1 MGNETFLARQPI
13 VDAEHRLFAY
23 ELLFRQSLVAVSA
36 QITSQLQA
44 GVEVISNTLCL
55 GPDWLLQGKLAFI
68 NLDEATLMSD
78 FVSLLPPQ
86 HVVYEILETV
96 PVSPVLI
103 ARIRELRQLGYRFA
117 LDDFVCLDEYR
128 PLLPMVDFVKLDVLE
143 QHPEKTVEIIAHIRL
158 SFKGKFIAEKVES
171 REMFELCRASGIQYF
186 QGYYFARPEN
196 LASKSIQPG
205 QLAVLELMNTV
216 RTCEDLSEI
225 EEPLRRNAA
234 LTLRLLR
241 YANSAASG
249 LRQQAHTVRQA
260 LSQIGLTTLYRWLA
274 LLLVTAR
281 PTPTNALAARTA
293 VTRGRLCELLG
304 RSRLDRQAQDE
315 LFITGLF
322 SLAEPLMEIPLTRL
336 LEQLPMPDSIVQA
349 LVHHTGPYAPF
360 LKLAEASERGD
371 FEQIAHYAGEI
382 ASSPEEVNLAQL
394 QSLAWT
400 EELASEV
407 TPTTGEPAQA
417 GVGLRESRIT

>member
-1 MGNETFLARQPI
+1 MGKETFLARQPI

-23 ELLFRQSLVAVSA
+23 ELLFRQSMSAVSA

-44 GVEVISNTLCL
+44 GVEIIGNTLCL

-78 FVSLLPPQ
+78 FVCLLPPR

-96 PVSPVLI
+96 AVTPVLI

-143 QHPEKTVEIIAHIRL
+143 QPPEKTAEIIAHIRL
-158 SFKGKFIAEKVES
+158 NFTGQFIAEKVES
-171 REMFELCRASGIQYF
+171 REMFDLCRNCGIEYF
-186 QGYYFARPEN
+186 QGYYFAHPEN
-196 LASKSIQPG
+196 LASKTIQPG
-205 QLAVLELMNTV
+205 QLAVLELMNKV
-216 RTCEDLSEI
+216 RACEDLAEI

-249 LRQQAHTVRQA
+249 LQQHAHTVRQA
-260 LSQIGLTTLYRWLA
+260 LTQIGLKTLYRWLA
-274 LLLVTAR
+274 LLLITAN

-293 VTRGRLCELLG
+293 VTRGRICELLG
-304 RSRLDRQAQDE
+304 RSRFNREAQDE

-322 SLAEPLMEIPLTRL
+322 SLAEPLMEIPLARL
-336 LEQLPMPDSIVQA
+336 LEFLPMPDPIVQA
-349 LVHHTGPYAPF
+349 LVHQTGPYAPF
-360 LKLAEASERGD
+360 LKLAEASERSD
-371 FEQIAHYAGEI
+371 FEQIARYADEI
-382 ASSPEEVNLAQL
+382 ASSPEEVNLVQL
-394 QSLAWT
+394 QSLAWAEALT
-400 EELASEV
+400 SEA
-407 TPTTGEPAQA
+407 PHAA
-417 GVGLRESRIT
+417 R

>member
-1 MGNETFLARQPI
+1 MGKETFLARQPI

-23 ELLFRQSLVAVSA
+23 ELLFRQSLASVSA

-55 GPDWLLQGKLAFI
+55 GPNWLLHGKLAFI

-78 FVSLLPPQ
+78 FVCLLPPH

-96 PVSPVLI
+96 PISPVLI
-103 ARIRELRQLGYRFA
+103 ARIQELRQLGYRFA
-117 LDDFVCLDEYR
+117 LDDFVCLEEYR

-143 QHPEKTVEIIAHIRL
+143 QPPEKTAEIIAHIRL
-158 SFKGKFIAEKVES
+158 NFTGQFIAEKVET
-171 REMFELCRASGIQYF
+171 REMFDLCRDSGIQYF

-196 LASKSIQPG
+196 LANKTIQPG
-205 QLAVLELMNTV
+205 QLAVLDLMNKV
-216 RTCEDLSEI
+216 RVCEDLGEI

-241 YANSAASG
+241 YTNSAASG
-249 LRQQAHTVRQA
+249 LRQHVHTVRQA
-260 LSQIGLTTLYRWLA
+260 LTQIGLKTLYRWLA
-274 LLLVTAR
+274 LLLVTAT
-281 PTPTNALAARTA
+281 PTPTNALLARTA

-304 RSRLDRQAQDE
+304 QSRLNREAQDE
-315 LFITGLF
+315 LFMTGLF
-322 SLAEPLMEIPLTRL
+322 SLAEPLLGVPLTYL
-336 LEQLPMPDSIVQA
+336 LEQLPMPDPIVQA
-349 LVHHTGPYAPF
+349 LVHQTGSYAPF

-371 FEQIAHYAGEI
+371 FGQIARYAADI

-407 TPTTGEPAQA
+407 APTAEPATPTAVP
-417 GVGLRESRIT
+417 R

>member
-1 MGNETFLARQPI
+1 MGKETFLARQPI
-13 VDAEHRLFAY
+13 VNAEHRLFAY
-23 ELLFRQSLVAVSA
+23 ELLFRQSMASVSA

-44 GVEVISNTLCL
+44 GVEVINNTLCL

-78 FVSLLPPQ
+78 FVCLLPPH

-96 PVSPVLI
+96 PVTPVLI
-103 ARIRELRQLGYRFA
+103 ARIQELRQLGYRFA

-143 QHPEKTVEIIAHIRL
+143 QPPEKTLEIIAHIQL
-158 SFKGKFIAEKVES
+158 NFTGQFIAEKVES
-171 REMFELCRASGIQYF
+171 REMFELCRNSGIQFF

-196 LASKSIQPG
+196 LANKSIQPG
-205 QLAVLELMNTV
+205 QLAVLELMNKV

-225 EEPLRRNAA
+225 EDPLRRNAA
-234 LTLRLLR
+234 LTLRLLG

-249 LRQQAHTVRQA
+249 LRKQVHTVRQA
-260 LSQIGLTTLYRWLA
+260 LTLIGLKTLYRWLA
-274 LLLVTAR
+274 LLLITAN
-281 PTPTNALAARTA
+281 PTPTNALLARTA

-304 RSRLDRQAQDE
+304 QPRLDRQAQDE

-322 SLAEPLMEIPLTRL
+322 SLAEPLMEVPLARL
-336 LEQLPMPDSIVQA
+336 LEQLPMPEPIVQA
-349 LVHHTGPYAPF
+349 LVHQSGPYAPF
-360 LKLAEASERGD
+360 LKLAEASERSD
-371 FEQIAHYAGEI
+371 FEQIARYAGDI

-400 EELASEV
+400 EELTNEV
-407 TPTTGEPAQA
+407 IPMAAEPATTEA
-417 GVGLRESRIT
+417 GLR

>member
-1 MGNETFLARQPI
+1 MGKETFLARQPI
-13 VDAEHRLFAY
+13 VDAEHGLFAY
-23 ELLFRQSLVAVSA
+23 ELLFRQSMAAVSA
-36 QITSQLQA
+36 QISSQLQA

-55 GPDWLLQGKLAFI
+55 GPEWLLQGKLAFI

-78 FVSLLPPQ
+78 FVSLLPPR

-103 ARIRELRQLGYRFA
+103 ARIQELRQLGYRFA

-143 QHPEKTVEIIAHIRL
+143 QHPEKTVEIIEHIRL
-158 SFKGKFIAEKVES
+158 NFSGQFIAEKVET
-171 REMFELCRASGIQYF
+171 REMFELCRNSGIQYF

-196 LASKSIQPG
+196 LASKTIQPG
-205 QLAVLELMNTV
+205 QLAVLELMNKV
-216 RTCEDLSEI
+216 RTCEDLGEI

-249 LRQQAHTVRQA
+249 LRQQVHTVRQA
-260 LSQIGLTTLYRWLA
+260 LALIGLQTLYRWLA
-274 LLLVTAR
+274 LLLVTANA
-281 PTPTNALAARTA
+281 TPTNALAARTA
-293 VTRGRLCELLG
+293 VTRGRICELLG
-304 RSRLDRQAQDE
+304 QFRLSRQAQDE

-322 SLAEPLMEIPLTRL
+322 SLAEPLMEIPLARL
-336 LEQLPMPDSIVQA
+336 LEQLPMPEPIVQA
-349 LVHHTGPYAPF
+349 LVDHSGPYAPF
-360 LKLAEASERGD
+360 LKLAEASERSD
-371 FEQIAHYAGEI
+371 FEQIARYADDI
-382 ASSPEEVNLAQL
+382 ASTPEEVNLAQL

-400 EELASEV
+400 EELA
-407 TPTTGEPAQA
+407 GEMTSTAA
-417 GVGLRESRIT
+417 

>member
-1 MGNETFLARQPI
+1 METFLARQPI

-23 ELLFRQSLVAVSA
+23 ELLFRQSMASVSA

-44 GVEVISNTLCL
+44 GVEVISSTLCL
-55 GPDWLLQGKLAFI
+55 GPDWLLQGRLAFI

-78 FVSLLPPQ
+78 FVSLLPPH

-96 PVSPVLI
+96 PVTPVLI
-103 ARIRELRQLGYRFA
+103 ARIHELRQIGYRFA

-143 QHPEKTVEIIAHIRL
+143 QHPEKTVEIIAHIQT
-158 SFKGKFIAEKVES
+158 SFSGQFIAEKVET
-171 REMFELCRASGIQYF
+171 REMFELCRDCGIQYF

-196 LASKSIQPG
+196 LANKAIQPG
-205 QLAVLELMNTV
+205 QMAVLDLMNKV
-216 RTCEDLSEI
+216 RTCEDLAEI

-249 LRQQAHTVRQA
+249 LRKQAHTVRDA
-260 LSQIGLTTLYRWLA
+260 LTLIGLMTLYRWLA
-274 LLLVTAR
+274 LLLVTAN
-281 PTPTNALAARTA
+281 PSPTNALLARTA

-304 RSRLDRQAQDE
+304 QPRLNRQAQDE
-315 LFITGLF
+315 LFLTGLF
-322 SLAEPLMEIPLTRL
+322 SLAEPLMGIPLALL
-336 LEQLPMPDSIVQA
+336 LEQLPMPESIVEA
-349 LVHHTGPYAPF
+349 LIHQRGPYAPF
-360 LKLAEASERGD
+360 LKLAVASERSD
-371 FEQIAHYAGEI
+371 FEQIAHYAAAI
-382 ASSPEEVNLAQL
+382 DSSPEEVNLAQL

-400 EELASEV
+400 EELTSE
-407 TPTTGEPAQA
+407 A
-417 GVGLRESRIT
+417 GPVAGA

>member
-1 MGNETFLARQPI
+1 MGKETFLARQPI
-13 VDAEHRLFAY
+13 VDAEHGLFAY
-23 ELLFRQSLVAVSA
+23 ELLFRQSMAAVSA
-36 QITSQLQA
+36 QISSQLQA

-55 GPDWLLQGKLAFI
+55 GPEWLLQGKLAFI

-78 FVSLLPPQ
+78 FVSLLPPR

-103 ARIRELRQLGYRFA
+103 ARIQELRQLGYRFA

-143 QHPEKTVEIIAHIRL
+143 QHPEKTLEIVAHIRN
-158 SFKGKFIAEKVES
+158 SFSGQFIAEKVET
-171 REMFELCRASGIQYF
+171 REMFELCRNSGIQYF

-196 LASKSIQPG
+196 LASRTIQPG
-205 QLAVLELMNTV
+205 QLAVLELMNKV
-216 RTCEDLSEI
+216 RTCEDLAEI

-249 LRQQAHTVRQA
+249 LRQQVHTVRQA
-260 LSQIGLTTLYRWLA
+260 LTLIGLQTLYRWLA
-274 LLLVTAR
+274 LLLVTANA
-281 PTPTNALAARTA
+281 TPTNALAARTA
-293 VTRGRLCELLG
+293 VTRGRICELLG
-304 RSRLDRQAQDE
+304 QFRLSRQAQDE

-322 SLAEPLMEIPLTRL
+322 SLAEPLMEIPLARL
-336 LEQLPMPDSIVQA
+336 LEQLPMPEPIVQA
-349 LVHHTGPYAPF
+349 LVDHSGPYAPF
-360 LKLAEASERGD
+360 LKLAEASERSD
-371 FEQIAHYAGEI
+371 FEQIARYADDI
-382 ASSPEEVNLAQL
+382 ASTPEEVNLAQL

-400 EELASEV
+400 EELA
-407 TPTTGEPAQA
+407 GEMTSTAA
-417 GVGLRESRIT
+417 

>member
-1 MGNETFLARQPI
+1 MGKETFLARQPI
-13 VDAEHRLFAY
+13 VDADHRLFAY
-23 ELLFRQSLVAVSA
+23 ELLFRQSMSAVSA

-44 GVEVISNTLCL
+44 GVEIIGNTLCL

-78 FVSLLPPQ
+78 FVCLLPPR

-96 PVSPVLI
+96 AVTPVLI

-143 QHPEKTVEIIAHIRL
+143 QPPEKTAEIIAHIRL
-158 SFKGKFIAEKVES
+158 NFTGQFIAEKVES
-171 REMFELCRASGIQYF
+171 REMFDLCRNCGIQYF
-186 QGYYFARPEN
+186 QGYYFAHPEN
-196 LASKSIQPG
+196 LASKTIQPG
-205 QLAVLELMNTV
+205 QLAVLELMNKV
-216 RTCEDLSEI
+216 RACEDLAEI

-249 LRQQAHTVRQA
+249 LQQHAHTVRQA
-260 LSQIGLTTLYRWLA
+260 LTQIGLKTLYRWLA
-274 LLLVTAR
+274 LLLITAN

-293 VTRGRLCELLG
+293 VTRGRICELLG
-304 RSRLDRQAQDE
+304 RSRFNREAQDE

-322 SLAEPLMEIPLTRL
+322 SLAEPLMEIPLARL
-336 LEQLPMPDSIVQA
+336 LEFLPMPDPIVQA
-349 LVHHTGPYAPF
+349 LVHQTGPYAPF
-360 LKLAEASERGD
+360 LKLAEASERSD
-371 FEQIAHYAGEI
+371 FEKIARYTGEI
-382 ASSPEEVNLAQL
+382 ASSPEEVNLVQL
-394 QSLAWT
+394 QSLAWA
-400 EELASEV
+400 EELTSEA
-407 TPTTGEPAQA
+407 PRAEPEPA
-417 GVGLRESRIT
+417 RP

>member
-1 MGNETFLARQPI
+1 MSQETFLARQPI

-23 ELLFRQSLVAVSA
+23 ELLFRQSMNCVSA

-78 FVSLLPPQ
+78 FVCLLPPH

-96 PVSPVLI
+96 QVTAVLI
-103 ARIRELRQLGYRFA
+103 ARIQELRQIGYRFA

-128 PLLPMVDFVKLDVLE
+128 PLLPLVDFVKLDVLE
-143 QHPEKTVEIIAHIRL
+143 QHPEKTVEIIDHIRL
-158 SFKGKFIAEKVES
+158 TYKGQFIAEKVES
-171 REMFELCRASGIQYF
+171 REMFDICRRCGIQYF

-196 LASKSIQPG
+196 VANKAIQPG
-205 QLAVLELMNTV
+205 QLPVLDLMNKV
-216 RTCEDLSEI
+216 RTCNDLGEI

-249 LRQQAHTVRQA
+249 LPQQVHTVRQA
-260 LSQIGLTTLYRWLA
+260 LALTGLNTLYRWLA
-274 LLLVTAR
+274 LLLVTAN
-281 PTPTNALAARTA
+281 PTPTNALLARTA

-304 RSRLDRQAQDE
+304 KTRLGREAQDE
-315 LFITGLF
+315 LFMTGLF
-322 SLAEPLMEIPLTRL
+322 SLAEQLMGISLDQL
-336 LEQLPMPDSIVQA
+336 LEKLPMPESIVQA
-349 LVHHTGPYAPF
+349 LVHQTGPYSSF
-360 LKLAEASERGD
+360 LKLAMASEQND
-371 FEQIAHYAGEI
+371 FMKIAHYADDI
-382 ASSPEEVNLAQL
+382 NSSPDEVNIAQL

-400 EELASEV
+400 EELNSESPSAAV
-407 TPTTGEPAQA
+407 NG
-417 GVGLRESRIT
+417 

>member
-1 MGNETFLARQPI
+1 MGMETFLARQPI

-23 ELLFRQSLVAVSA
+23 ELLFRQSMASVSA
-36 QITSQLQA
+36 QISSQLQA
-44 GVEVISNTLCL
+44 GVGVISNTLCL

-78 FVSLLPPQ
+78 FVCLLPPQ

-96 PVSPVLI
+96 PVSSVLI

-117 LDDFVCLDEYR
+117 LDDFVCLEEYR

-143 QHPEKTVEIIAHIRL
+143 QHPEKTVEILAHIQRD
-158 SFKGKFIAEKVES
+158 FKGQFIAEKVET
-171 REMFELCRASGIQYF
+171 REMFELCRNSGIQYF

-196 LASKSIQPG
+196 LANKSIQPG
-205 QLAVLELMNTV
+205 QLAVLDLMNKV
-216 RTCEDLSEI
+216 SNCEDLSDI

-241 YANSAASG
+241 YANSAAAG
-249 LRQQAHTVRQA
+249 LQQQIHTVRQA
-260 LSQIGLTTLYRWLA
+260 LTLIGLKTLYRWLA
-274 LLLVTAR
+274 LLLVTAKA
-281 PTPTNALAARTA
+281 TPTNALAARTA
-293 VTRGRLCELLG
+293 VTRGRICELLG
-304 RSRLDRQAQDE
+304 QSRLDRQAQDE

-322 SLAEPLMEIPLTRL
+322 SLAEPLMEVPLARL
-336 LEQLPMPDSIVQA
+336 LERLPMPDSVVKA
-349 LVHHTGPYAPF
+349 LVHQTGPYAPF

-371 FEQIAHYAGEI
+371 FERIARYASDI
-382 ASSPEEVNLAQL
+382 DSSPEEVNLAQL

-400 EELASEV
+400 EELTSEAS
-407 TPTTGEPAQA
+407 PATD
-417 GVGLRESRIT
+417 ESASD

>member
-1 MGNETFLARQPI
+1 MGKETFLARQPI

-23 ELLFRQSLVAVSA
+23 ELLFRQSLASVSA

-55 GPDWLLQGKLAFI
+55 GPDWLLHGKLAFI

-78 FVSLLPPQ
+78 FVCLLPPH

-96 PVSPVLI
+96 PVTPVLI
-103 ARIRELRQLGYRFA
+103 ARIQELRQLGYRFA
-117 LDDFVCLDEYR
+117 LDDFVCLEEYR

-143 QHPEKTVEIIAHIRL
+143 QPPEKTVEIIAHIRL
-158 SFKGKFIAEKVES
+158 NFTGQFIAEKVET
-171 REMFELCRASGIQYF
+171 REMFDLCRDSGIQYF

-196 LASKSIQPG
+196 LANKAIQPG
-205 QLAVLELMNTV
+205 QLAVLDLMNKV
-216 RTCEDLSEI
+216 RVCEDLGEI
-225 EEPLRRNAA
+225 EDPLRRNAA

-249 LRQQAHTVRQA
+249 LRQQVHTVRQA
-260 LSQIGLTTLYRWLA
+260 LTQIGLKTLYRWLA
-274 LLLVTAR
+274 LLLVTAN
-281 PTPTNALAARTA
+281 PTPTNALLARTA

-304 RSRLDRQAQDE
+304 QSRLNREAQDE
-315 LFITGLF
+315 LFMTGLF
-322 SLAEPLMEIPLTRL
+322 SLAEPLLGVPLAYL
-336 LEQLPMPDSIVQA
+336 LEQLPMPDPIVQA
-349 LVHHTGPYAPF
+349 LVHQTGPYAPF

-371 FEQIAHYAGEI
+371 FGQIARYAADI

-407 TPTTGEPAQA
+407 APTAEPATPA
-417 GVGLRESRIT
+417 AVPR

>member
-1 MGNETFLARQPI
+1 LGKETYLARQPI
-13 VDAEHRLFAY
+13 VDGEHRLFAY
-23 ELLFRQSLVAVSA
+23 ELLFRKSLDSVSA

-78 FVSLLPPQ
+78 FVCLLPSP

-96 PVSPVLI
+96 PVTPVLT
-103 ARIRELRQLGYRFA
+103 ARIQELKQLGYRFA
-117 LDDFVCLDEYR
+117 LDDFVALEEYR

-143 QHPEKTVEIIAHIRL
+143 QHPEKTVEIIAHIQRD
-158 SFKGKFIAEKVES
+158 FTGQFIAEKVET
-171 REMFELCRASGIQYF
+171 REMFELCRSCGIQYF

-196 LASKSIQPG
+196 LTNKAIQPG
-205 QLAVLELMNTV
+205 QVAVLELMNKV
-216 RTCEDLSEI
+216 RICEDLSEI

-234 LTLRLLR
+234 LTIRLLR

-249 LRQQAHTVRQA
+249 LQQKVHTVRQA
-260 LSQIGLTTLYRWLA
+260 LTQIGLMTLYRWLA
-274 LLLVTAR
+274 LLLVTAN
-281 PTPTNALAARTA
+281 PTPTNALLARTA

-304 RSRLDRQAQDE
+304 QSRLNRQAQDD
-315 LFITGLF
+315 LFMTGLF
-322 SLAEPLMEIPLTRL
+322 SLAEPLMGIPLDYL
-336 LEQLPMPDSIVQA
+336 LERLPMPEPIVQA
-349 LVHHTGPYAPF
+349 LVHQTGPYASF

-371 FEQIAHYAGEI
+371 FEQIAHHAEDI

-394 QSLAWT
+394 HSLAWT
-400 EELASEV
+400 EELTSEV
-407 TPTTGEPAQA
+407 PSTANETA
-417 GVGLRESRIT
+417 SI

>member
-1 MGNETFLARQPI
+1 MGKETFLARQPI
-13 VDAEHRLFAY
+13 VDAAHRLFAY
-23 ELLFRQSLVAVSA
+23 ELLFRQSMAAVSA
-36 QITSQLQA
+36 QISSQLQA

-55 GPDWLLQGKLAFI
+55 GPDWLLQGRLAFI

-78 FVSLLPPQ
+78 FVCLLPPH

-117 LDDFVCLDEYR
+117 LDDFVCLEEYR

-143 QHPEKTVEIIAHIRL
+143 QHPEKTVEIIAHIQRD
-158 SFKGKFIAEKVES
+158 FKGQFIAEKVET

-196 LASKSIQPG
+196 LANKSIQPG

-216 RTCEDLSEI
+216 RTCEDLGEI

-241 YANSAASG
+241 YANSAAAG
-249 LRQQAHTVRQA
+249 LRKQVHTVRQA
-260 LSQIGLTTLYRWLA
+260 LAQIGLMTLYRWLA
-274 LLLVTAR
+274 LLLVTAN
-281 PTPTNALAARTA
+281 PTPTNALLARTA

-322 SLAEPLMEIPLTRL
+322 SLAEPLMEIPLDRL
-336 LEQLPMPDSIVQA
+336 LEQLPMPDPIVQA
-349 LVHHTGPYAPF
+349 LVHQSGPYAPF
-360 LKLAEASERGD
+360 LKLAEASERSD
-371 FEQIAHYAGEI
+371 FGQIARYAGEI
-382 ASSPEEVNLAQL
+382 ASSPDEVNVAQL

-407 TPTTGEPAQA
+407 APAAEPARSGA
-417 GVGLRESRIT
+417 GLR

>member
-1 MGNETFLARQPI
+1 MGKETFLARQPI

-23 ELLFRQSLVAVSA
+23 ELLFRQSMSAVSA

-44 GVEVISNTLCL
+44 GVEIISNTLCL

-78 FVSLLPPQ
+78 FVCLLPPR

-96 PVSPVLI
+96 AVTPVLI

-143 QHPEKTVEIIAHIRL
+143 QPPEKTAEIIAHIRL
-158 SFKGKFIAEKVES
+158 NFTGQFIAEKVES
-171 REMFELCRASGIQYF
+171 REMFDLCRNCGIEYF
-186 QGYYFARPEN
+186 QGYYFAHPEN
-196 LASKSIQPG
+196 LASKTIQPG
-205 QLAVLELMNTV
+205 QLAVLELMNKV
-216 RTCEDLSEI
+216 RACEDLAEI

-249 LRQQAHTVRQA
+249 LQQHAHTVRQA
-260 LSQIGLTTLYRWLA
+260 LTQIGLKTLYRWLA
-274 LLLVTAR
+274 LLLITAN

-293 VTRGRLCELLG
+293 VTRGRICELLG
-304 RSRLDRQAQDE
+304 RSRFNREAQDE

-322 SLAEPLMEIPLTRL
+322 SLAEPLMEIPLARL
-336 LEQLPMPDSIVQA
+336 LEFLPMPDPIVQA
-349 LVHHTGPYAPF
+349 LVHQTGPYAPF
-360 LKLAEASERGD
+360 LKLAEASERSD
-371 FEQIAHYAGEI
+371 FEQIARYADEI
-382 ASSPEEVNLAQL
+382 ASSPEEVNLVQL
-394 QSLAWT
+394 QSLAWAEALT
-400 EELASEV
+400 SEA
-407 TPTTGEPAQA
+407 PHAA
-417 GVGLRESRIT
+417 R

>member
-1 MGNETFLARQPI
+1 MGKETFLARQPI

-23 ELLFRQSLVAVSA
+23 ELLFRQSMSAVSA

-44 GVEVISNTLCL
+44 GVEIIGNTLCL

-78 FVSLLPPQ
+78 FVCLLPPR

-96 PVSPVLI
+96 AVTPVLI

-143 QHPEKTVEIIAHIRL
+143 QPPEKTAEIIAHIRL
-158 SFKGKFIAEKVES
+158 NFTGQFIAEKVES
-171 REMFELCRASGIQYF
+171 REMFDLCRNCGIEYF
-186 QGYYFARPEN
+186 QGYYFAHPEN
-196 LASKSIQPG
+196 LASKTIQPG
-205 QLAVLELMNTV
+205 QLAVLELMNKV
-216 RTCEDLSEI
+216 RACEDLAEI

-249 LRQQAHTVRQA
+249 LQQPVHTVRQA
-260 LSQIGLTTLYRWLA
+260 LTQIGLKTLYRWLA
-274 LLLVTAR
+274 LLLITANA
-281 PTPTNALAARTA
+281 TPTNALAARTA
-293 VTRGRLCELLG
+293 VTRGRICELLG
-304 RSRLDRQAQDE
+304 RSRFNREAQDE

-322 SLAEPLMEIPLTRL
+322 SLAEPLMEIPLARL
-336 LEQLPMPDSIVQA
+336 LEFLPMPDPIVQA
-349 LVHHTGPYAPF
+349 LVHQTGPYAPF
-360 LKLAEASERGD
+360 LKLAEASERSD
-371 FEQIAHYAGEI
+371 FEQIARYADEI
-382 ASSPEEVNLAQL
+382 ASSPEEVNLVQL
-394 QSLAWT
+394 QSLAWAEALT
-400 EELASEV
+400 SEA
-407 TPTTGEPAQA
+407 PHAA
-417 GVGLRESRIT
+417 R

>member
-1 MGNETFLARQPI
+1 MGKETFLARQPI
-13 VDAEHRLFAY
+13 VDAEHNLFAY
-23 ELLFRQSLVAVSA
+23 ELLFRQSLASVSA
-36 QITSQLQA
+36 KITSQLQA
-44 GVEVISNTLCL
+44 GVQVISNTLCL

-78 FVSLLPPQ
+78 FVCLLPPH

-96 PVSPVLI
+96 PISPVLI
-103 ARIRELRQLGYRFA
+103 ARIQELRQLGYRFA

-143 QHPEKTVEIIAHIRL
+143 QHPEKTVEIIDHIRL
-158 SFKGKFIAEKVES
+158 DFTGQFIAEKVES
-171 REMFELCRASGIQYF
+171 REMFELCRNSGIQFF

-196 LASKSIQPG
+196 LSNKAIQPG
-205 QLAVLELMNTV
+205 QLAVLELMNKV
-216 RTCEDLSEI
+216 RSCEDLAEI

-249 LRQQAHTVRQA
+249 LRQQVHTVRQA
-260 LSQIGLTTLYRWLA
+260 LTQIGLKTLYRWLA
-274 LLLVTAR
+274 LLLITAR

-293 VTRGRLCELLG
+293 VTRGRICELLG
-304 RSRLDRQAQDE
+304 QPRLNRQAQDE

-322 SLAEPLMEIPLTRL
+322 SMAEPLMEIPLARL
-336 LEQLPMPDSIVQA
+336 LEYLPMPEPVVQA

-360 LKLAEASERGD
+360 LKLAEASERSD
-371 FEQIAHYAGEI
+371 FEQIARYAGEI
-382 ASSPEEVNLAQL
+382 GSSPEEVNLAQL
-394 QSLAWT
+394 HALAWT
-400 EELASEV
+400 EELTSEAA
-407 TPTTGEPAQA
+407 PPADEPVPA
-417 GVGLRESRIT
+417 

>member
-1 MGNETFLARQPI
+1 MGKETFLARQPI
-13 VDAEHRLFAY
+13 VDADHGLFAY
-23 ELLFRQSLVAVSA
+23 ELLFRQSMAAVSA
-36 QITSQLQA
+36 QISSQLQA

-55 GPDWLLQGKLAFI
+55 GPEWLLQGKLAFI

-78 FVSLLPPQ
+78 FVSLLPPH

-103 ARIRELRQLGYRFA
+103 ARIQELRQLGYRFA

-143 QHPEKTVEIIAHIRL
+143 QHPEKTLEIVAHIRN
-158 SFKGKFIAEKVES
+158 SFSGQFIAEKVET
-171 REMFELCRASGIQYF
+171 REMFELCRNSGIQYF

-196 LASKSIQPG
+196 LASRTIQPG
-205 QLAVLELMNTV
+205 QLAVLDLMNKV
-216 RTCEDLSEI
+216 RTCEDLADI

-249 LRQQAHTVRQA
+249 LRQQVHTVRQA
-260 LSQIGLTTLYRWLA
+260 LTLIGLQTLYRWLA
-274 LLLVTAR
+274 LLLVTANA
-281 PTPTNALAARTA
+281 TPTNALAARTA
-293 VTRGRLCELLG
+293 VTRGRICELLG
-304 RSRLDRQAQDE
+304 QFRLSRQAQDE

-322 SLAEPLMEIPLTRL
+322 SLAEPLMEIPLVRL
-336 LEQLPMPDSIVQA
+336 LEQLPMPEPIVQA
-349 LVHHTGPYAPF
+349 LVDHSGPYAPF
-360 LKLAEASERGD
+360 LKLAEASERSD
-371 FEQIAHYAGEI
+371 FEQIARYADDI
-382 ASSPEEVNLAQL
+382 ASSPEEVNVAQL

-400 EELASEV
+400 EELARDMAPAAE
-407 TPTTGEPAQA
+407 EPARQ
-417 GVGLRESRIT
+417 

>member
-1 MGNETFLARQPI
+1 MGKETFLARQPI

-23 ELLFRQSLVAVSA
+23 ELLFRQSMASVSA

-78 FVSLLPPQ
+78 FVCLLPPH

-143 QHPEKTVEIIAHIRL
+143 QHPEKTVEIIAHIQL
-158 SFKGKFIAEKVES
+158 NFKGQFIAEKVES
-171 REMFELCRASGIQYF
+171 REMFDICRNSGIQYF

-196 LASKSIQPG
+196 LSNKTIQPG
-205 QLAVLELMNTV
+205 QLSVLELMNKV
-216 RTCEDLSEI
+216 RVCEDLAEI

-249 LRQQAHTVRQA
+249 LQQHAHTVRQA
-260 LSQIGLTTLYRWLA
+260 LTQIGLKTLYRWLA
-274 LLLVTAR
+274 LLLVTAK

-293 VTRGRLCELLG
+293 VTRGRLCELLAQP
-304 RSRLDRQAQDE
+304 RLNRQAQDE

-322 SLAEPLMEIPLTRL
+322 SLAEPLMGISLALL
-336 LEQLPMPDSIVQA
+336 LEKLPMPEPVVQA
-349 LVHHTGPYAPF
+349 LIHRTGPYAPF
-360 LKLAEASERGD
+360 LQLAEASERSD
-371 FEQIAHYAGEI
+371 FGQIARYAADI

-394 QSLAWT
+394 QSLAWA
-400 EELASEV
+400 EELTSEV
-407 TPTTGEPAQA
+407 APAADETATPEA
-417 GVGLRESRIT
+417 GMR